1 MKKKLIIRAGDY
13 KRRIKKAQE
22 FNETGEDQNKIFYI
36 SIYEVGR
43 AYGGPEEGGW
53 WYDTY
58 EYVETV
64 GRANGREQARQ
75 IRNNVEE
82 KLKGKNV
89 ETGPLWSAKGFENL
103 PEGTEDSQIPR
114 GFSGEA
120 SELQAVI
127 EERPGEKETQE
138 RPHYQ

>member
-1 MKKKLIIRAGDY
+1 MKIIKTAKYKKN
-13 KRRIKKAQE
+13 AQD
-22 FNETGEDQNKIFYI
+22 FNEEQ
-36 SIYEVGR
+36 YETVGQEEMDKGRKFVSVYKADR

-53 WYDTY
+53 WYDVY
-58 EYVETV
+58 DLVDSV
-64 GRANGREQARQ
+64 PVISMAAARQ
-75 IRNNVEE
+75 VKSFLEQKYKAENRD
-82 KLKGKNV
+82 
-89 ETGPLWSAKGFENL
+89 TGPLDSAKGFENL